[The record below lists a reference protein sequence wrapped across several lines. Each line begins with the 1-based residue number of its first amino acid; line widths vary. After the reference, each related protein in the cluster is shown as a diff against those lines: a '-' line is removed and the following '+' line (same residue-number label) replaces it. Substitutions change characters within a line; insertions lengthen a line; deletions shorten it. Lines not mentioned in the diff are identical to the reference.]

1 MPVYALRMCIFFG
14 GGAIVCNVVSWCV
27 LLLLLLYG
35 PQLCEPCGMCFP
47 LGSSLLF
54 LLVVRLIL
62 NHGVQGLRSVVGP

>member
-27 LLLLLLYG
+27 CVCVLLLLLFYG

-47 LGSSLLF
+47 LGSSLYFCLWC
-54 LLVVRLIL
+54 V
-62 NHGVQGLRSVVGP
+62 